1 MTSQKAPAVTSQLS
15 FPTALHTSMRLVKAH
30 LAEKEVIHPQ
40 SHGALRLLLLSLG
53 PQLTLWLAFPQNCQ
67 ALSLGGEG
75 SHLGMA
81 VGSGQHGDVIG
92 RCEGVPPLLDL
103 PITLTLPPL
112 GSAVLKP
119 DLGTG
124 WEKVEEVTKQPR
136 GMEPTG

>member
-1 MTSQKAPAVTSQLS
+1 
-15 FPTALHTSMRLVKAH
+15 
-30 LAEKEVIHPQ
+30 
-40 SHGALRLLLLSLG
+40 
-53 PQLTLWLAFPQNCQ
+53 
-67 ALSLGGEG
+67 
-75 SHLGMA
+75 MA
-81 VGSGQHGDVIG
+81 VGSGKHGDVIG

-124 WEKVEEVTKQPR
+124 WEKVDEVTKQPR

>member
-1 MTSQKAPAVTSQLS
+1 
-15 FPTALHTSMRLVKAH
+15 MRLVKAH
-30 LAEKEVIHPQ
+30 LAQEEVTHPQ
-40 SHGALRLLLLSLG
+40 SHGALRLLLVSLG

-67 ALSLGGEG
+67 ALSLGGER

-92 RCEGVPPLLDL
+92 RREGVPPLLDL

-124 WEKVEEVTKQPR
+124 WER
-136 GMEPTG
+136 LRR